1 MLTAMEGDVLDWLA
15 RGYTHEQAARMLRMS
30 PDGVREHEQ
39 AIYEK
44 LRVSSRGDA
53 VREALRAGWLME

>member
-15 RGYTHEQAARMLRMS
+15 RGYTYEQAARMLHMT
-30 PDGVREHEQ
+30 PDRVRKHEQ
-39 AIYEK
+39 MIYAK

-53 VREALRAGWLME
+53 VREALRAGWLIE